1 MKTKSILLLML
12 LSALSASA
20 QLRWG
25 VEAGVNIS
33 HALETSKT
41 KAGFNVGATAEYSF
55 TNHWFMEMAVKLSS
69 QPCGDKYEN
78 RFTNISDENTAY
90 GYSSDYTPYYL
101 AIPIRAGYKFTLR
114 PGAVLSLSAGP
125 MIGIGLFGKGN
136 IDVNDSTSATKLL
149 KTNGIFN
156 TANEAYFSS
165 SRFEYGADIRLGLEL
180 KNHYTLGLNYNILHI
195 AGNKTAVDNMNIFAI
210 NIGYKF

>member
-1 MKTKSILLLML
+1 ML

-41 KAGFNVGATAEYSF
+41 KAGFNVGATADYSF
-55 TNHWFMEMAVKLSS
+55 TSHWFMEMAVKLSS

-78 RFTNISDENTAY
+78 RFTNTSDENAPY

-101 AIPIRAGYKFTLR
+101 AIPLRAGYKFTLR
-114 PGAVLSLSAGP
+114 PDATISLSAGP
-125 MIGIGLFGKGN
+125 MVGIGMFGKGN
-136 IDVNDSTSATKLL
+136 ISMNGRTA

-156 TANEAYFSS
+156 TANEACFSS

-180 KNHYTLGLNYNILHI
+180 KNHYTVGLGYNILHI